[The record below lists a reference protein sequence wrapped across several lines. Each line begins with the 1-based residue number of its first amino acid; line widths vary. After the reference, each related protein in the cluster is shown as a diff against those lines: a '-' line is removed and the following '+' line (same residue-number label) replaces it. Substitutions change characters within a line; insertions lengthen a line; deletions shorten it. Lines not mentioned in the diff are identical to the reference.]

1 MAIRLDSSD
10 MAMIEE
16 VSKASGYTHSDAV
29 RMLIRLGFNALAN
42 QMGTPPIRGGTESEA
57 SNRASGEVLQ
67 I

>member
-16 VSKASGYTHSDAV
+16 VSKAFGYTHSDAV

-42 QMGTPPIRGGTESEA
+42 QTGTPPIRGGTESEA
-57 SNRASGEVLQ
+57 SNRASGEAR
-67 I
+67 